1 MPVEESQEARDRAAI
16 DAAYDPERRAGPRG
30 PHIERYVARSAETR
44 EALDCVLDVPY
55 GAAPRET
62 LDIFPSR
69 RAGSPVLLFIHGGY
83 WRALS
88 SKEFSFVAAG
98 LVPHDL
104 TVAVMS
110 YTLCPEATIA
120 EITRQSR
127 AAVAFLARE
136 AQRFAGDPERIV
148 AAGHSAG
155 GQQVGMLLSH
165 NAAASSIGSGARA
178 AVKGGVTISGLFDLR
193 PLQHSWLQPTLQLTP
208 ESAADQSPLL
218 CIPSRSVP
226 LLVTV
231 GSEESPAFIDQ
242 SLSYHAAWTQRG
254 LASEYFPL
262 EGLNHYQAVD
272 PLADAAS
279 PLTSRVVGLIRRC
292 C

>member
-165 NAAASSIGSGARA
+165 DAKVNAKENTMGENALMWAAAENHPE
-178 AVKGGVTISGLFDLR
+178 AVKALLEGGADINAGSTVLSLAPFKWVTSGMV
-193 PLQHSWLQPTLQLTP
+193 STTLPRGGLP
-208 ESAADQSPLL
+208 AR
-218 CIPSRSVP
+218 SRSA
-226 LLVTV
+226 
-231 GSEESPAFIDQ
+231 GSSMPCPTA
-242 SLSYHAAWTQRG
+242 L
-254 LASEYFPL
+254 
-262 EGLNHYQAVD
+262 
-272 PLADAAS
+272 
-279 PLTSRVVGLIRRC
+279 RRR
-292 C
+292 